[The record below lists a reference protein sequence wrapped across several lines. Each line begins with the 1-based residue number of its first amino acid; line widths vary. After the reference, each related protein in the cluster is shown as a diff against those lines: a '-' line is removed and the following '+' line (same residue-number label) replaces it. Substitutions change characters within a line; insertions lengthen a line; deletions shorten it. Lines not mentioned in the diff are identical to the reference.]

1 MVESVV
7 RLLSRNGETL
17 PDTSNGKKSKH
28 VKKRR
33 RVDHPSK
40 SLLSNDDEDAS
51 ATYEEAGSDAATDPY
66 YPAVVENGDD
76 VEDPQA
82 SLFQEAQSQL
92 LEEMTA
98 AGLAGSLPLSFGNSK
113 RQPAA
118 VPRKRR
124 RERMDDE
131 LRRFHAA
138 KEQASQPM
146 MMSGQKE
153 KEEEPKQLEKVH
165 VKYDSDGEVAERV
178 VETIEVTVPKD
189 ADNGPSEQQDD
200 EDVATSSTGIVH
212 QEIPPETS
220 PIFKFWKQRKHLFYR
235 YDDGILL
242 DHESWYSVT
251 PQAIAEHIARRLQCD
266 IVVDPF
272 AGCGGNVIQLAMV
285 CKHVIAIDIDPE
297 KIRMAKHNAAIYGVA
312 HKIEWIVGNSLE
324 ILPTVKADVVFLSPP
339 WGGLHYSRDHFR
351 LDEMLVKGVSGVE
364 LFAKAR
370 QVSPNIAYYLPKTT
384 PDRELEALA
393 PDELVECEK
402 MYLNKQLKVVTA
414 YYGDLARLS
423 KAQARKASPREV
435 EPDTEDSVDSFDVT
449 DAVVRAE
456 SACSSSAD
464 AADTG
469 NATSL
474 LTTAEDKFG
483 SDHGELADMA

>member
-17 PDTSNGKKSKH
+17 PDNSNGKKSKH
-28 VKKRR
+28 AKKRR
-33 RVDHPSK
+33 RVDHPPQQTPY
-40 SLLSNDDEDAS
+40 EDGELAS
-51 ATYEEAGSDAATDPY
+51 VSYAEAGSGDATDSH
-66 YPAVVENGDD
+66 YPAVVNAGDEP
-76 VEDPQA
+76 EDPQE
-82 SLFQEAQSQL
+82 SLFHAAQSQL

-98 AGLAGSLPLSFGNSK
+98 VGLAGSLPLSFGDSK
-113 RQPAA
+113 KQRATA
-118 VPRKRR
+118 SRKRR

-131 LRRFHAA
+131 LRRFHAL
-138 KEQASQPM
+138 KEQDSQPPLA
-146 MMSGQKE
+146 QRE
-153 KEEEPKQLEKVH
+153 KEEGPKQLEKVH

-178 VETIEVTVPKD
+178 VETVEVEVPED
-189 ADNGPSEQQDD
+189 ADNGPIEQQDD
-200 EDVATSSTGIVH
+200 EDTETSSAGIVY
-212 QEIPPETS
+212 QEIPPESS

-285 CKHVIAIDIDPE
+285 CKHVIAIDIDPD

-370 QVSPNIAYYLPKTT
+370 QVTPNIAYYLPKAT
-384 PDRELEALA
+384 PDHELEALA

-414 YYGDLARLS
+414 YYGTLARPS
-423 KAQARKASPREV
+423 KAKARKAP
-435 EPDTEDSVDSFDVT
+435 PPKAKPGTDDSVEASEVN
-449 DAVVRAE
+449 DAVVQTE
-456 SACSSSAD
+456 NACASSAD
-464 AADTG
+464 AADMMD
-469 NATSL
+469 AASA
-474 LTTAEDKFG
+474 LTPAEDKAE
-483 SDHGELADMA
+483 SDHGELANTP